1 MFNQVLEVVM
11 RVIQFCL
18 DFVFSIFDGLG
29 ATGFIFG
36 AFATAVVFRLLL
48 LPVLGGRADFSR
60 REMNTPRSKGNT
72 YATLQ
77 DDAYFDY
84 LTKG

>member
-1 MFNQVLEVVM
+1 MFNGVLEQVM

-18 DFVFSIFDGLG
+18 DFTFSIFDGIG
-29 ATGFIFG
+29 ATEFLFG
-36 AFATAVVFRLLL
+36 AFACVVAFRLLL
-48 LPVLGGRADFSR
+48 VPILGGRADFSR

-72 YATLQ
+72 YASLQ
-77 DDAYFDY
+77 DDDYFNY

>member
-1 MFNQVLEVVM
+1 MFTQVLEQVARVLSFVVN
-11 RVIQFCL
+11 FT
-18 DFVFSIFDGLG
+18 FNIFESLG

-36 AFATAVVFRLLL
+36 AFCVIVIYRILLQ
-48 LPVLGGRADFSR
+48 PILGGRLDFSR
-60 REMNTPRSKGNT
+60 REMNSPQSKGNT
-72 YATLQ
+72 YATLK